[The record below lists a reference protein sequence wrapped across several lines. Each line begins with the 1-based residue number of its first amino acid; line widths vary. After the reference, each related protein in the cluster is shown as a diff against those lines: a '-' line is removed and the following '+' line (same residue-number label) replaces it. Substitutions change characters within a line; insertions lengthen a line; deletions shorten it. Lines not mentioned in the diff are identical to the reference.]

1 MMEPLDIWTS
11 RLYTRGVSPKL
22 KTRTDASA
30 ALGQRVR
37 TLRQGIDGA
46 TQERVAQ
53 LAGIDLTN
61 YGDIE
66 RGFGNPT
73 FETLLRIAAV
83 LQVSAS
89 DLLQGLSRA
98 DLPDDDPDLTVAEF
112 IAARRAHRSGNR

>member
-1 MMEPLDIWTS
+1 MGE
-11 RLYTRGVSPKL
+11 
-22 KTRTDASA
+22 
-30 ALGQRVR
+30 RVR
-37 TLRQGIDGA
+37 RLRQGIDGA

-83 LQVSAS
+83 LKVSAS
-89 DLLQGLSRA
+89 ELIEGLSRS
-98 DLPDDDPDLTVAEF
+98 DLPDDDPELTVAEF
-112 IAARRAHRSGNR
+112 IEARRRQRLGL

>member
-1 MMEPLDIWTS
+1 
-11 RLYTRGVSPKL
+11 VSPKA
-22 KTRTDASA
+22 KTRTNASA
-30 ALGQRVR
+30 ALGERVR

-83 LQVSAS
+83 LQVPAS
-89 DLLQGLSRA
+89 QLIEGLTRA
-98 DLPDDDPDLTVAEF
+98 DLPDDDPELTVADF
-112 IAARRAHRSGNR
+112 IAARKRHRLGQ

>member
-1 MMEPLDIWTS
+1 M
-11 RLYTRGVSPKL
+11 SPKV
-22 KTRTDASA
+22 KRKTDASA
-30 ALGQRVR
+30 ELGKRVR
-37 TLRQGIDGA
+37 ELRRGIDGA

-66 RGFGNPT
+66 RGYGNPT

-83 LQVSAS
+83 LEAPAS
-89 DLLQGLSRA
+89 TLIEGLTRA

-112 IAARRAHRSGNR
+112 IAARQRHRGAR

>member
-1 MMEPLDIWTS
+1 M
-11 RLYTRGVSPKL
+11 SPKAKA
-22 KTRTDASA
+22 KTGASI
-30 ALGQRVR
+30 ALGERVR
-37 TLRQGIDGA
+37 RLRQGIDGA

-83 LQVSAS
+83 LKVPAS
-89 DLLQGLSRA
+89 TLVEGLSRS
-98 DLPDDDPDLTVAEF
+98 DLPDDDPELTVADF
-112 IAARRAHRSGNR
+112 IEARRRQRDGRR

>member
-1 MMEPLDIWTS
+1 M
-11 RLYTRGVSPKL
+11 SPKAKR
-22 KTRTDASA
+22 KTAASTT
-30 ALGQRVR
+30 LGERVR
-37 TLRQGIDGA
+37 ALRLGIDGA
-46 TQERVAQ
+46 TQERVSQ

-83 LQVSAS
+83 LQVPAS
-89 DLLQGLSRA
+89 DLITGLTRA

-112 IAARRAHRSGNR
+112 IAARKQRRLAP

>member
-1 MMEPLDIWTS
+1 
-11 RLYTRGVSPKL
+11 VSPKL

>member
-1 MMEPLDIWTS
+1 M
-11 RLYTRGVSPKL
+11 SPKP
-22 KTRTDASA
+22 KSRTNASA
-30 ALGQRVR
+30 ALGERVR
-37 TLRQGIDGA
+37 KLRQGIDGA

-83 LQVSAS
+83 LQVPAS
-89 DLLQGLSRA
+89 ELVDGLTRA

-112 IAARRAHRSGNR
+112 IAARKQRRMQH

>member
-1 MMEPLDIWTS
+1 M
-11 RLYTRGVSPKL
+11 SPKA
-22 KTRTDASA
+22 KRKTDASA
-30 ALGQRVR
+30 ALGERVR
-37 TLRQGIDGA
+37 RLRQGIDGA

-83 LQVSAS
+83 LKVSAS
-89 DLLQGLSRA
+89 ELVADLTRA
-98 DLPDDDPDLTVAEF
+98 DLPDDDPELTVADF
-112 IAARRAHRSGNR
+112 IAARRQHRGTR

>member
-1 MMEPLDIWTS
+1 
-11 RLYTRGVSPKL
+11 VSPKA
-22 KTRTDASA
+22 KTKTDASA
-30 ALGQRVR
+30 VLGERVR
-37 TLRQGIDGA
+37 ALRQGIDGA

-83 LQVSAS
+83 LQTPAS
-89 DLLQGLSRA
+89 ELIADLTRA
-98 DLPDDDPDLTVAEF
+98 DLPDDDPELSVAEY
-112 IAARRAHRSGNR
+112 IAERKQRRKGE